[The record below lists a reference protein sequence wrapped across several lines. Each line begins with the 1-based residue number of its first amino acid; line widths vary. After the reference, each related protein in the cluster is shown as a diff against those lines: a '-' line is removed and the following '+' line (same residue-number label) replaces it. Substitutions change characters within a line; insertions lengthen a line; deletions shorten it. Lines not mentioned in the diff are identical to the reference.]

1 MFFHHLH
8 HLSTTSPKIKENQ
21 LTNHAQQH
29 AVSSSFLHKPI
40 ASQLRVHLTP
50 AVADLLPCEFG
61 WTNICNAPLVDCLVV
76 IPYSD
81 GGVKVWLWHQFHLL
95 NRMWTTEKPKIHL
108 FKGMVVWKFQNM
120 IFVLQGLTPVDMIQS
135 DYSSRWLNQK
145 TPPSYPLFIQGWLTT
160 KDGVSGWCSNFVH
173 SFAKSLPNCYLK
185 ISGPLFGSC
194 PIYIYIYIYKQRP
207 SPGIDCRTSR
217 SFPLFSGA

>member
-61 WTNICNAPLVDCLVV
+61 WTNIYNAPLVDCLVV

-81 GGVKVWLWHQFHLL
+81 GGVKVWWWHQFHLL
-95 NRMWTTEKPKIHL
+95 NRMWTTEKPKIDL
-108 FKGMVVWKFQNM
+108 FRVG
-120 IFVLQGLTPVDMIQS
+120 I
-135 DYSSRWLNQK
+135 
-145 TPPSYPLFIQGWLTT
+145 
-160 KDGVSGWCSNFVH
+160 
-173 SFAKSLPNCYLK
+173 LK
-185 ISGPLFGSC
+185 ISGPIFGCC
-194 PIYIYIYIYKQRP
+194 PIYMYKYIYIHTNNLP
-207 SPGIDCRTSR
+207 TGIDCRTSR
-217 SFPLFSGA
+217 SFRRFFRSVENRRPVSEGSVPPRGSIADLWGPPWQKKTKGWCTLLTNILPPGLIIIHKEKAPLGSI

>member
-1 MFFHHLH
+1 MEQIIMLFHHLH

-61 WTNICNAPLVDCLVV
+61 WTNIYNAPLVDCLVV

-95 NRMWTTEKPKIHL
+95 NRMWTTEKPKIDL
-108 FKGMVVWKFQNM
+108 FRVGMVVGQIWFLYYM
-120 IFVLQGLTPVDMIQS
+120 FTPVDMIQS
-135 DYSSRWLNQK
+135 D
-145 TPPSYPLFIQGWLTT
+145 
-160 KDGVSGWCSNFVH
+160 H
-173 SFAKSLPNCYLK
+173 SFREN
-185 ISGPLFGSC
+185 
-194 PIYIYIYIYKQRP
+194 
-207 SPGIDCRTSR
+207 T
-217 SFPLFSGA
+217 